1 MNDKIKHVIALLKS
15 WETGYISPS
24 AQMAIKEARELIEQQ
39 LSEIDSLKTDIE
51 NLECEISSL
60 EGDIEELR
68 SQS

>member
-1 MNDKIKHVIALLKS
+1 MNDKHKNVIELLKS

-24 AQMAIKEARELIEQQ
+24 AQMAIKDARELIES
-39 LSEIDSLKTDIE
+39 LIFEIDNLKQDIE

-68 SQS
+68 AEP